1 MNQTEPHS
9 RPIGQVEALALLTT
23 LLMQAH
29 RQASD
34 IERRAHFAR
43 VVTLIVSI
51 ATMGLIT
58 ALFILQSP
66 AWLVSTVA
74 ASGCALVA
82 VITFQELQ
90 NHRAGDARVCLSLQ
104 ADACKEIN
112 AVCASHE
119 FDAEGFAQRYLV
131 LLSTIVQGD
140 A

>member
-1 MNQTEPHS
+1 MNQTESHA
-9 RPIGQVEALALLTT
+9 RPIGQIEALSLLTT

-43 VVTLIVSI
+43 VVTLVVSLI
-51 ATMGLIT
+51 TMGLVT

-66 AWLVSTVA
+66 AWLVSTLA
-74 ASGCALVA
+74 ASGCALIA
-82 VITFQELQ
+82 LITFEELQ
-90 NHRAGDARVCLSLQ
+90 HHRAGNARVCLSLQ

-112 AVCASHE
+112 AVCTAQE
-119 FDAEGFAQRYLV
+119 FDAEAFSRRYLL
-131 LLSTIVQGD
+131 LLSSIVGGE